1 MKDEKRIKSYLNKRS
16 KKPYNNVK
24 ASILKKIS
32 NPTSEPYEIEID
44 TPEFTFFGAKNQP
57 DYGTINIE
65 MIPSVK
71 VIELK
76 SFKIYLQ
83 QFRNLV
89 LSYERVINVIY
100 DDLVKTYKPNRLIIT
115 IEFNR
120 RGGILSR
127 LTIDSFERELFFE
140 RKPKI

>member
-1 MKDEKRIKSYLNKRS
+1 MKVS

-44 TPEFTFFGAKNQP
+44 APEFTFFGAKNQP
-57 DYGTINIE
+57 DYGTISIK
-65 MIPSVK
+65 MIPSSK

-89 LSYERVINVIY
+89 ISYERVINVIY

>member
-1 MKDEKRIKSYLNKRS
+1 MKGS

-44 TPEFTFFGAKNQP
+44 APEFTFFGAKNQP
-57 DYGTINIE
+57 DYGTINIK

-76 SFKIYLQ
+76 SFKTAL
-83 QFRNLV
+83 
-89 LSYERVINVIY
+89 
-100 DDLVKTYKPNRLIIT
+100 
-115 IEFNR
+115 FNR
-120 RGGILSR
+120 TVATNSAVLDEKIDVLIHTDSVRRLSPR
-127 LTIDSFERELFFE
+127 PTISRS
-140 RKPKI
+140 KI